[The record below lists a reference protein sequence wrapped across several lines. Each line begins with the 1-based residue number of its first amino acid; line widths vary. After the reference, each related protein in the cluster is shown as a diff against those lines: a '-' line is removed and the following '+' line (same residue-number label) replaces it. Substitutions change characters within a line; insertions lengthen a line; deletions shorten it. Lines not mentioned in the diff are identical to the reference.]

1 MRSVKAAR
9 LYAVQVGASPGG
21 LSVLAPASSVRAG
34 NVADVLRL
42 LRTQGPLTRAQ
53 LVRAAGLAWPTVM
66 TVVASLQEAG
76 LVVEDGVQAGPGER
90 GGRPGAL
97 LRFVPTVVTVLTARV
112 PGGQLELAQVGAD
125 GTVLAR
131 WERVADAHDP
141 AALLRAVLARAR
153 RIARTGVLGGV
164 ALSLPGFID
173 HRRGLVTFPAWG
185 WDDVDVGAHLRER
198 LKVPVTLLGP
208 PAAAAVGEV
217 AFRWPQELSET
228 VLLFLGGG
236 LSSAVITNGRLVRG
250 SAGAVGE
257 LGHLFVNS
265 GLVCRCGRTGC
276 LETLTAGWA
285 LREQVSSLLGQPF
298 DRATLA
304 DLEGL
309 ADPRVAEILD
319 RAAVALG
326 EALAWL
332 LTMVNPS
339 SVIVAKT
346 SFADG
351 SERFFERC
359 SEVARLRAVGAA
371 GEFSLLPG
379 QPDAVLLGTI
389 HAALE
394 QLPIALRPP
403 VLIAG

>member
-1 MRSVKAAR
+1 M
-9 LYAVQVGASPGG
+9 SPGG

-34 NVADVLRL
+34 NVADVLRR
-42 LRTQGPLTRAQ
+42 LRTEGPQTRAQ
-53 LVRAAGLAWPTVM
+53 LVRSAGLAWPTVM
-66 TVVASLQEAG
+66 AVVASLQEAG
-76 LVVEDGVQAGPGER
+76 LVVEDGVHTGSGER

-97 LRFVPTVVTVLTARV
+97 LRFVPTAVTVLTARV

-131 WERVADAHDP
+131 WERVADARDP
-141 AALLRAVLARAR
+141 AGLLRAVLTRAR

-173 HRRGLVTFPAWG
+173 HRRGVVNFPAWG
-185 WDDVDVGAHLRER
+185 WNDVEVGAYLER

-217 AFRWPQELSET
+217 TSRWPQELSDT

-236 LSSAVITNGRLVRG
+236 LSAAVITNGRLVRG

-257 LGHLFVNS
+257 LGHTFVNS
-265 GLVCRCGRTGC
+265 GLPCRCGRTGC

-285 LREQVSSLLGQPF
+285 LREQVSRLLGRPY
-298 DRATLA
+298 DTATLA
-304 DLEGL
+304 ELERL
-309 ADPRVAEILD
+309 EDERVTEILE

-326 EALAWL
+326 ESLAWL

-346 SFADG
+346 SFTNG
-351 SERFFERC
+351 SEQFFERC

-371 GEFSLLPG
+371 AEFSLLAG
-379 QPDAVLLGTI
+379 QSDAGLLGTI

-394 QLPIALRPP
+394 QLPTALRPP